1 MERDP
6 STLRSAN
13 WLDGI
18 AGEVIAPSEAT
29 CLPDNNVI
37 DFWVVSAALAPHAAA
52 QVVAHAPLRP
62 HRPVTI
68 RIATDTPKA
77 REQVVRR
84 PRAFPQAV
92 PVGCRQRPPDDRWT
106 CPADADVDLRWQR
119 LASAIEGEFCDMFLI
134 EPDRRHL
141 FCGRGEALR
150 IVRVW
155 PKTRVGHSFPHGAV
169 GTLNW
174 RRAQR
179 VLEELAAE
187 PAALQRTQYL
197 ASLRKS
203 RREC

>member
-1 MERDP
+1 M
-6 STLRSAN
+6 LGWYLHAN
-13 WLDGI
+13 YMYCHL
-18 AGEVIAPSEAT
+18 
-29 CLPDNNVI
+29 
-37 DFWVVSAALAPHAAA
+37 
-52 QVVAHAPLRP
+52 
-62 HRPVTI
+62 TI
-68 RIATDTPKA
+68 L
-77 REQVVRR
+77 
-84 PRAFPQAV
+84 PQAV
-92 PVGCRQRPPDDRWT
+92 PVGCRQRPPDDRWA

-119 LASAIEGEFCDMFLI
+119 LAAAIEGEFCDMFLI

-197 ASLRKS
+197 ASLRKIEAGVLDGPAAKTRVLKDGLRAAPLLHPAELRVLAAAVG
-203 RREC
+203 RRVDALLKELVAKRSASWQ